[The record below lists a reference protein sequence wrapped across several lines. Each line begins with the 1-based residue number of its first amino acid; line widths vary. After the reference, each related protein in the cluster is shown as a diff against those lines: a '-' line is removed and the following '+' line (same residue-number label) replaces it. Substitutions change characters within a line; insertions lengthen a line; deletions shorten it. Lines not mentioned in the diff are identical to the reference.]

1 MTPLSTTQGDGTM
14 TDAITDAR
22 ATTRPGEIILA
33 IDELRVS
40 YGGAVRALDG
50 LTMSVRAGEVV
61 SLLGVNGAGKTTTL
75 RAIMGLLPYN
85 GGARDGGSIS
95 FEGSTLDGIEPTRRV
110 RRGVSMVMEGRRV
123 FADLSIEENLRA
135 ASYSRAASEWALS
148 RDAVYALFP
157 ILGERSSQLAGL
169 LSGGEQQMLAI
180 ARALMQKPRLLLL
193 DEPSLGLAPLIVE
206 QIKQI
211 VLQINGEGT
220 SILLI
225 EQNAAMGLSACDYA
239 YVLEGKRVAREGSG
253 AQLLADKSI
262 RDLYLGI
269 SDEGRRSYR
278 QNKRAGRM
286 EGTSA

>member
-1 MTPLSTTQGDGTM
+1 
-14 TDAITDAR
+14 
-22 ATTRPGEIILA
+22 
-33 IDELRVS
+33 
-40 YGGAVRALDG
+40 
-50 LTMSVRAGEVV
+50 
-61 SLLGVNGAGKTTTL
+61 
-75 RAIMGLLPYN
+75 
-85 GGARDGGSIS
+85 
-95 FEGSTLDGIEPTRRV
+95 
-110 RRGVSMVMEGRRV
+110 MVMEGRRV

-135 ASYSRAASEWALS
+135 ASHSRAASEWAPS
-148 RDAVYALFP
+148 RDAVFALFP

-239 YVLEGKRVAREGSG
+239 YVLEGKRVAREGLG

-278 QNKRAGRM
+278 QDKRAGRM

>member
-1 MTPLSTTQGDGTM
+1 M
-14 TDAITDAR
+14 TDPIRDQVRPAR
-22 ATTRPGEIILA
+22 PATVVLA
-33 IDELRVS
+33 IDDLRVS

-61 SLLGVNGAGKTTTL
+61 ALLGVNGAGKTTTL
-75 RAIMGLLPYN
+75 RAVMGLLPYN

-95 FEGSTLDGIEPTRRV
+95 FEGRGLDGIEPTRRV

-135 ASYSRAASEWALS
+135 ASYTRAPSEWSAS

-157 ILGERSSQLAGL
+157 ILGQRAGQLAGL

-180 ARALMQKPRLLLL
+180 GRALMQKPSLLLL

-211 VLQINGEGT
+211 ILQINDEGT

-225 EQNAAMGLSACDYA
+225 EQNAAMGLSSCDYA

-278 QNKRAGRM
+278 QAKRAGRM